1 MMPTLLDR
9 NKPFPKHSSRKH
21 SYRKQGA
28 LMIASLCLTLG
39 FTSAGTYADQGAV
52 SLQQAGPLAFAPG
65 GVLLIGDTKAAT
77 LYAVETKDLN
87 TLEGRGEINLQKI
100 DAKIAAALG
109 TSTDNIL
116 INDLAVNPLSG
127 KAYLSVSRGKGPEAQ
142 AIILTISPDGTLK
155 ELALNQVTYT
165 KAALPNAPGEEDK
178 DRRGRS
184 TRLMSI
190 TDMSYHNGKVVVAG
204 LSNEEFA
211 SNLRVLDFPFS
222 TSGKGTAVEIYHGN
236 HGAWETRSPVSTFT
250 TVNLDG
256 KDYIVA
262 AYTCTPLVLFPMDA
276 LKEESKVNGITVAEL
291 GSRNRP
297 LDMFVY
303 GEPGN
308 QSILMSNSAYGIMKI
323 SMKGITD
330 IEAITSRVGGTAG
343 QDFETIEELE
353 GVIQLAHAGNGALA
367 IIDNNG
373 SLDLRSV
380 ALP

>member
-1 MMPTLLDR
+1 M
-9 NKPFPKHSSRKH
+9 RKILTAT
-21 SYRKQGA
+21 A
-28 LMIASLCLTLG
+28 LVSCLSI
-39 FTSAGTYADQGAV
+39 FNAAAYAEMD
-52 SLQQAGPLAFAPG
+52 SINLQHAGPLAFAPD
-65 GVLLIGDTKAAT
+65 GVLLIGDTSAAT
-77 LYAVETKDLN
+77 LYAVETNDTEALSN
-87 TLEGRGEINLQKI
+87 RGEINLQKI
-100 DAKIAAALG
+100 DSKIAAALG
-109 TSTDNIL
+109 TSADNIL

-127 KAYLSVSRGKGPEAQ
+127 KAYLSVSRGKGPDAA
-142 AIILTISPDGTLK
+142 AIILTVNPKGDIA
-155 ELALNQVTYT
+155 ELPLDKVSFTQ
-165 KAALPNAPGEEDK
+165 AALPNAPDEDAK
-178 DRRGRS
+178 DRRGRP
-184 TRLMSI
+184 TRRLSI
-190 TDMSYHNGKVVVAG
+190 TDMSYHNGKVVIAG

-211 SNLRVLDFPFS
+211 SNLRMLDFPFKTVS
-222 TSGKGTAVEIYHGN
+222 KGTSVEIYHGN